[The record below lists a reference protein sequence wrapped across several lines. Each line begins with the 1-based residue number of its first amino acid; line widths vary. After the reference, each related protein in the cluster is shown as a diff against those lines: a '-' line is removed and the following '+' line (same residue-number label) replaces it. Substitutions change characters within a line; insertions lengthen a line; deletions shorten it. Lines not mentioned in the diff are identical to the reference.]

1 MLFLNLLQL
10 LPALAVA
17 LPAYN
22 QEDPLELTVGI
33 HIQFQVW
40 FFGLLGGPRSSL
52 SDPTLSRDVGML
64 QHVTLVKTV
73 NSDNLGR

>member
-22 QEDPLELTVGI
+22 QEDPLELTVSINIWG
-33 HIQFQVW
+33 QVC
-40 FFGLLGGPRSSL
+40 FFGLIDGPQSCL

-64 QHVTLVKTV
+64 QPVV
-73 NSDNLGR
+73 